1 MPTKITNPIQFS
13 ETSDQVSALQ
23 SALLL
28 LLPLLGFSDYA
39 IPATELEEKKAGEGT
54 VKGVSILQDKYPN
67 NYNPEFLIDELMAK
81 LINNLLDAVFMVT
94 GRLAQNNGLGLAE
107 HTIVIAE
114 YDLDGGSELGKKTTN
129 ADGAFTFSF
138 IYDEAFQKGD
148 GKTNPD
154 LVFKIYTPSRPEL
167 SARELPISTIFSIEN
182 EADTAIPS
190 LADSPEAPI
199 VLMNVAKETSI
210 RIVPVQKEKR
220 LTEFER
226 LLALLAPFMGEK
238 NFADLKEDEK
248 NFQVSFLSKESGVEK
263 AKIEMLKYAFTE
275 ERSGGIAAWAF
286 FELAN
291 LPLAVKEWNHKAI
304 DELAAILK
312 PLQPNSSDEN
322 PVELAKKLQAYSKEK
337 DIQEQINNLQE
348 ASGSLLQS
356 VLRSD
361 EKAKHFLDH
370 YARHEGSTET
380 FWKNMEEQDEF
391 KEHVPDIQL
400 TLQLS
405 QFTLGNTGLVDLLKA
420 RGIRETKDLVSL
432 GYEDWKNMAQQ
443 FPDAIPAHI
452 VAASPE
458 EKANIYAHELQTLVE
473 VVFPTEVIKSKSNS
487 EELKTFLDHNTAFD
501 FTQHAIDNY
510 VHSEAMKW
518 PEGVDKERMMQELRQ
533 TQRLYSITASAE
545 DSETLRNMG
554 YTSAFQIS
562 KMSMEDFAKTFSG
575 KINMDTAAAYHAKA
589 VAVTEASSFLL
600 TQLREMIKAGNPYA
614 IGNMSQKDNAIL
626 PPNWKNLF
634 GQIETCECEHCR
646 SVYSPAAYFV
656 DLLHILLGA
665 NGGKARNE
673 IFRRR
678 PDLKHTK
685 LSCEHTDT
693 LIPYIDLV
701 NEILETYVAQQN
713 IGNDLAMD
721 YAEKATN
728 DTSLFTEEELAAN
741 PQHPNGLSQS
751 DAKNAYDQ
759 LSKASY
765 PLNLPFDLSV
775 ETARAFLLE
784 QNSSRY
790 ALMKTFGDANTEA
803 CYAEGLGL
811 SHFEYQIL
819 AGKRKDGVLGEVDWL
834 VYDLYN
840 NIPANLKLVSV
851 FLDATNITYV
861 DLIALVNTA
870 FLNPNQNIVMALNLP
885 PANLSDVEKTQWEVA
900 NECNLNETCLLHK
913 DTSLLTDIEFIKFN
927 RFIRLWKKMA
937 CTIEE
942 LDMLLTAVDTSATQ
956 TFTPTLLNDL
966 STLWQYKIK
975 QNISLEQAAVLINKI
990 PANGEN
996 SLYQRLFL
1004 NKTVLQLDNQF
1015 EWNPS
1020 NNELKYQGLIGEHI
1034 PGLLAALRITEQ
1046 ELKELAEMAGLT
1058 VETGVTATPINSLS
1072 IKNISAVYRL
1082 SLFAKINNIKIH
1094 ELFLLKALLP
1104 KTTWNTVQDLI
1115 ENQNFI
1121 DKIKLHEL
1129 KASTLA
1135 YLFID
1140 VIEQGDTLPPK
1151 KEAIAKSKKD
1161 LTDGL
1166 KKLDDE
1172 LSVTKDTITAE
1183 FLRTQLK
1190 SIVSEESADKIMQ
1203 VLIPSDYVQDE
1214 ELALIE
1220 PKDFNTLL
1228 YPQALFNTDAYK
1240 YVLKNYIS
1248 QSDVDTI
1255 SKKKEPS
1262 ERLFEYWSNIKN
1274 EWLNYLRPA
1283 LIKKHIAI
1291 EFKLEAGILEFIFP
1305 FAEPIIEAQYEDV
1318 YKQLSK
1324 FLWLVKKFNLNA
1336 LELGYFQKN
1345 GNEFDSFDWN
1355 NFTIMQLQPWL
1366 RLADYCLLR
1375 NSLPKSET
1383 TLITVFEAA
1392 HLNQDVTIPIIQA
1405 TGYSKE
1411 NVDKFLNDHS
1421 TGNFKNE
1428 KLLMLLQ
1435 EQVKTSESMGVD
1447 IASLTQWAVPE
1458 MSTSISQDIKR
1469 TLKAKYDEDSWVEV
1483 STKVHNKLRNQQ
1495 RDALLAFLLHKLAMK
1510 SVNEL
1515 YTYFLIDVEMDAVT
1529 KTSRLKQAIASVQ
1542 LFTQRCIMNL
1552 ESVNKALKIQEILP
1566 TDIDAQQ
1573 WNWMKNY
1580 RVWEANRKVFLY
1592 PENWIEPEL
1601 RDGKS
1606 PFFKELES
1614 ELLQAEVTPET
1625 VETAIQNYLYKLD
1638 DVARLDI
1645 CGTYEDTEANEL
1657 HVFGRTFNN
1666 PPIYYYRKLD
1676 LNHHEWTPWE
1686 KVQLDIQGGDEG
1698 DNTGVHLIPVVWN
1711 RRLYLF
1717 WPVFDAKNDTKRQ
1730 KDERERHIRE
1740 EEAWKRKKSANEAA
1754 DKAYDDEVA
1763 RWEDG
1768 VQKAKQKPSLPY
1780 LGTTAEYRSQN
1791 WNKIGEGIYFIW
1803 TDGDDYNDQ
1812 RADKKDWTYQLTS
1825 FTERPKRKILP
1836 IEPEPQQSE
1845 NEYPYWEIKLA
1856 WSEYKQKHWTP
1867 KKMSSG
1873 SLNTNNVIQVS
1884 NNLQFLIGKGD
1895 LEGFRFRPTSNDEA
1909 LYIEAFYYSNTY
1921 YKVGNFK
1928 LDGCKGK
1935 MVTET
1940 TTWTNAEYY
1949 LNINTESNFYEGYHS
1964 WAEALD
1970 LNVAGNPVNLLKQTQ
1985 SPYKV
1990 FLSNKIEFISQY
2002 DSIGIFSNVSKF
2014 FYQDIKRTYYAEPR
2028 REWYNDIKRGLFNK
2042 MEINIPKQ
2050 IQTAI
2055 PLSKPKNTNIFD
2067 SAREFALTGDDTTGG
2082 KIIQLANDKL
2092 ISTSTALQMAS
2103 QIAIHPIGVSNRKP
2117 LATKIVCDTY
2127 LVDTPSKS
2135 STYKIDFKPFFHQYV
2150 CNLMKELNKDGVS
2163 GLLTLSNQSWSDRR
2177 ISADSRGGLSIHC
2190 NFEEVYQPNEENVWK
2205 PYPSEDIDFTLAG
2218 AYSIY
2223 NWELFFHIPMLLA
2236 NRLSKNQKFEE
2247 AIRWYQFIFNP
2258 STHDADSDIRRFWQ
2272 VLPLRNTPKETLE
2285 ALMQQL
2291 NKPQGDP
2298 RRKELEDA
2306 IKAWRA
2312 NPFNP
2317 HLIARMRLVA
2327 YQKNVLMKYLD
2338 NLIAWADNLFRQDT
2352 IEQINQA
2359 TQLYIMAAQ
2368 LLGDRPQ
2375 KIPARGK
2382 IIAKTYEELEKAG
2395 LNAFSNALVE
2405 METLAPFYNLESIP
2419 SIDGT
2424 TSSILITTV
2433 PADYFCLPD
2442 NPKLLAYWDT
2452 LADRLFKIR
2461 HSMNIEGVER
2471 QLALYEPP
2479 IDPALLVQAY
2489 AQGIDI
2495 NSILADLNAPLPYY
2509 RFGYMMQKALEICS
2523 ELQSLGN
2530 SLLSVLEK
2538 KDNEALAMM
2547 RTEHEK
2553 TLMFLAKVVRKL
2565 QIKESQHNRDGLE
2578 KTFEVTK
2585 QRLDYYVNL
2594 IANGLNDSEKLQQ
2607 SNLKEAHGDLEISQ
2621 RIGQIASMLHMQP
2634 IFSFKSG
2641 WPPETTI
2648 STGQLGSASDSIAE
2662 NFRSSSSNY
2671 SYYANLAQINSGHER
2686 RNEEWTQQKELA
2698 EKELKQIDKQILA
2711 AKIRENITA
2720 QELTNQEQQID
2731 NANQV
2736 LDFMRNKYT
2745 QEELYG
2751 WMQGEISTIYFQ
2763 CYQLAYDLAKKA
2775 ERTYRY
2781 ELGIE
2786 ESNFI
2791 QFGIWDSFRKGLMS
2805 GERLYLSL
2813 KQLEKAYMDQNKR
2826 EYEITKHISIAQLNP
2841 LALVLLRKNGI
2852 CDFEIPEVLFDLDH
2866 PGQYFRR
2873 IKSVSISLPCI
2884 AGPYTS
2890 VSAKLSLLKS
2900 KYRKNTMGA
2909 DYAETK
2915 NDSRFIYNLSALQS
2929 IATSHGQNDSGI
2941 FELNFRDERYLP
2953 FENAGAISTWHLELP
2968 TELRQFDYNS
2978 LADIILHIKYTA
2990 REGGSGLKKLA
3001 NNSLQTQLNEIRQRL
3016 EE

>member
-1 MPTKITNPIQFS
+1 MPTKITAPIKFS
-13 ETSDQVSALQ
+13 ETSDQVSNLQ
-23 SALLL
+23 SALFL
-28 LLPLLGFSDYA
+28 LLPMLGFADYE
-39 IPATELEEKKAGEGT
+39 IPNAELEEMKAGDAT
-54 VKGVSILQDKYPN
+54 VKGIMILRDKYPDE
-67 NYNPEFLIDELMAK
+67 YNLELLVDERMAK
-81 LINNLLDAVFMVT
+81 LINGLLDSLFVVT
-94 GRLAQNNGLGLAE
+94 GRLTHIDRQGIPE
-107 HTIVIAE
+107 YTIVIAE
-114 YDLDGGSELGKKTTN
+114 YDLDGITEFDKTITN
-129 ADGAFTFSF
+129 ADGAFSF
-138 IYDEAFQKGD
+138 RFMYDAAFQKAD

-154 LVFKIYTPSRPEL
+154 LLFKVFAPSGAELNIATVYKISNESETEVAKL
-167 SARELPISTIFSIEN
+167 AEST
-182 EADTAIPS
+182 
-190 LADSPEAPI
+190 EAPI
-199 VLMNVAKETSI
+199 VLMNAEQEISI
-210 RIVPVQKEKR
+210 RIVPVEKEKR
-220 LTEFER
+220 ITEFER
-226 LLALLAPFMGEK
+226 LLTLLAPFMGER

-248 NFQVSFLSKESGVEK
+248 NFQISFLSKESSVEK
-263 AKIEMLKYAFTE
+263 ASIEMLRYAFAE
-275 ERSGGIAAWAF
+275 ERNNPIPAWAF

-291 LPLAVKEWNHKAI
+291 LPLPVVEWNRKTT
-304 DELAAILK
+304 DELVSILK
-312 PLQPNSSDEN
+312 PLQPGFFIEDIQEL
-322 PVELAKKLQAYSKEK
+322 VKKLQHYAHEKEMEEELAKLHTV
-337 DIQEQINNLQE
+337 
-348 ASGSLLQS
+348 SGSWVNS
-356 VLRSD
+356 VLQSD
-361 EKAKHFLDH
+361 EKTNKLLDL
-370 YARHEGSTET
+370 YARHEGDTAE
-380 FWKNMEEQDEF
+380 FWKKMAEHDEF

-420 RGIRETKDLVSL
+420 RGIRETKDLVNL

-501 FTQHAIDNY
+501 FTQHAIDSY
-510 VHSEAMKW
+510 VYSEAMKW
-518 PEGVDKERMMQELRQ
+518 PEGVDKERMMRELRQ
-533 TQRLYSITASAE
+533 TQRLYSITASVE
-545 DSETLRNMG
+545 DSEILRNMG

-562 KMSMEDFAKTFSG
+562 KMSIEDFTQTFSG

-589 VAVTEASSFLL
+589 VAVTEASAFLL

-614 IGNMSQKDNAIL
+614 IGNISQEDNAIL

-634 GQIETCECEHCR
+634 GEIETCECEHCR

-741 PQHPNGLSQS
+741 PQHQKEEAQR
-751 DAKNAYDQ
+751 DADDAYTK
-759 LSKASY
+759 LAAAVY
-765 PLNLPFDLSV
+765 PLNLPFDLNL
-775 ETARAFLLE
+775 ETARQFLLE

-790 ALMKTFGDANTEA
+790 ELMQTFGDVNSDA
-803 CYAEGLGL
+803 CHAEGLGL
-811 SHFEYQIL
+811 SVFEYEIL
-819 AGKRKDGVLGEVDWL
+819 AGKKNAGLPDEKEWPVDE
-834 VYDLYN
+834 LYGSTA
-840 NIPANLKLVSV
+840 ANLKTIRA
-851 FLDATNITYV
+851 FLDATNISYI
-861 DLIALVNTA
+861 DLIALIKTQ
-870 FLNPNQNIVMALNLP
+870 FLNADQNIILELNAP
-885 PANLSDVEKTQWEVA
+885 PANLSEADKKAWEVA
-900 NECNLNETCLLHK
+900 NACNLNETFLIHADK
-913 DTSLLTDIEFIKFN
+913 SLLTDAELIQIN

-937 CTIEE
+937 CSIEE

-956 TFTPTLLNDL
+956 TITPTLLNDL
-966 STLWQYKIK
+966 STLWQYKVK
-975 QNISLEQAAVLINKI
+975 QNISIEQAAVLINNI
-990 PANGEN
+990 PANGDN

-1004 NKTVLQLDNQF
+1004 NKTVLELDNQF

-1020 NNELKYQGLIGEHI
+1020 KNELKYQGLIGEHI
-1034 PGLLAALRITEQ
+1034 PGMLAALRITEQ
-1046 ELKELAEMAGLT
+1046 ELKELVEMAGLT

-1104 KTTWNTVQDLI
+1104 KTILNTVHDLI
-1115 ENQNFI
+1115 KNQNFI

-1129 KASTLA
+1129 NASTLA
-1135 YLFID
+1135 YLFTD
-1140 VIEQGDTLPPK
+1140 VIEQGDTLSPK
-1151 KEAIAKSKKD
+1151 KEAIDKSKQA
-1161 LTDGL
+1161 LTEGL
-1166 KKLDDE
+1166 KKLDDD
-1172 LSVTKDTITAE
+1172 LSETKDTITPD
-1183 FLRTQLK
+1183 FLHAQLTRL
-1190 SIVSEESADKIMQ
+1190 VREESADKILQ
-1203 VLIPSDYVQDE
+1203 VLFPSNYIQDTSLE
-1214 ELALIE
+1214 PIE
-1220 PKDFNTLL
+1220 NDDFDILL
-1228 YPQALFNTDAYK
+1228 YPEPLFDTDEYNN
-1240 YVLKNYIS
+1240 VLNGYIS
-1248 QSDVDTI
+1248 AADIAMI
-1255 SKKKEPS
+1255 SKKVNPS
-1262 ERLFEYWSNIKN
+1262 ERLFEFWSNIKN
-1274 EWLNYLRPA
+1274 DWLNYLRSA
-1283 LIKKHIAI
+1283 LIKKHIVT
-1291 EFKLEAGILEFIFP
+1291 EFNLDAGIQEFLFP
-1305 FAEPIIEAQYEDV
+1305 FVESIIEAQYEEV
-1318 YKQLSK
+1318 YKQLHK
-1324 FLWLVKKFNLNA
+1324 FLYMVKKFGLDSKELN
-1336 LELGYFQKN
+1336 YFQSH
-1345 GNEFDSFDWN
+1345 GSEFDGFDWN
-1355 NFTIMQLQPWL
+1355 KFSIKQLQAWW
-1366 RLADYCLLR
+1366 RVADYCLLR
-1375 NSLPKSET
+1375 NSLPESET
-1383 TLITVFEAA
+1383 SLISVFEAA
-1392 HLNQDVTIPIIQA
+1392 QLNQDVTIQIIQA

-1411 NVDKFLNDHS
+1411 NVDKFLNKHS
-1421 TGNFKNE
+1421 NGNFKNE
-1428 KLLMLLQ
+1428 ILLLLLQ
-1435 EQVKTSESMGVD
+1435 KQVSVSESMGVD
-1447 IASLTQWAVPE
+1447 IATLTQWA
-1458 MSTSISQDIKR
+1458 MTKLSSSLAQDIKR
-1469 TLKAKYDEDSWVEV
+1469 TVKAKYDDESWINI
-1483 STKVHNKLRNQQ
+1483 STNVHNRLRNEL
-1495 RDALLAFLLHKLAMK
+1495 RDALVSFLLHKLGMK
-1510 SVNEL
+1510 STNEL
-1515 YTYFLIDVEMDAVT
+1515 YAYFLIDVEMDAVT

-1542 LFTQRCIMNL
+1542 LFIQRCIMNL
-1552 ESVNKALKIQEILP
+1552 ESVNKALKMQEILP
-1566 TDIDAQQ
+1566 TDIDANQ

-1592 PENWIEPEL
+1592 PENWLEPEL

-1606 PFFKELES
+1606 PFFRELES

-1625 VETAIQNYLYKLD
+1625 VETAVQNYLYKLN
-1638 DVARLDI
+1638 DVAHLDI

-1676 LNHHEWTPWE
+1676 LKHHVWTPWD
-1686 KVQLDIQGGDEG
+1686 KVQLDIQGNDEG
-1698 DNTGVHLIPVVWN
+1698 DNAGVHLIPMVWN

-1717 WPVFDAKNDTKRQ
+1717 WPVFTEKSDEKKRQ
-1730 KDERERHIRE
+1730 
-1740 EEAWKRKKSANEAA
+1740 EAKAKYERKKKEIIAL
-1754 DKAYDDEVA
+1754 DKELAKKMIDDWNIRIKNVLPQLPIPFHFYKIRDTRTTKENGKEYLIGGG
-1763 RWEDG
+1763 WYFEYG
-1768 VQKAKQKPSLPY
+1768 V
-1780 LGTTAEYRSQN
+1780 N
-1791 WNKIGEGIYFIW
+1791 
-1803 TDGDDYNDQ
+1803 
-1812 RADKKDWTYQLTS
+1812 YQLTKLEEKPEAPDP
-1825 FTERPKRKILP
+1825 TP
-1836 IEPEPQQSE
+1836 IPEFDD
-1845 NEYPYWEIKLA
+1845 NEWPYWEIKMA

-1873 SLNTNNVIQVS
+1873 SLGTNNVIQVS

-1895 LEGFRFRPTSNDEA
+1895 LEGFRFRPTSNDQA
-1909 LYIEAFYYSNTY
+1909 LYIEAFYFSNAY

-1935 MVTET
+1935 MFTEN
-1940 TTWTNAEYY
+1940 TTWTNAEFY
-1949 LNINTESNFYEGYHS
+1949 LNKYTESNFYEGYHS

-2002 DSIGIFSNVSKF
+2002 DSIGIFSNASKF

-2055 PLSKPKNTNIFD
+2055 PLSKPKNTNLFD

-2082 KIIQLANDKL
+2082 RIIQLANDKL
-2092 ISTSTALQMAS
+2092 IRTSTALQMAS

-2117 LATKIVCDTY
+2117 LATNIVSDTY

-2135 STYKIDFKPFFHQYV
+2135 STFKMDFKPFFHQYV

-2163 GLLTLSNQSWSDRR
+2163 GLLTLHNQSWNDRH
-2177 ISADSRGGLSIHC
+2177 ISADSRGGLSIHS

-2205 PYPSEDIDFTLAG
+2205 PYPAEDIDFTLTG
-2218 AYSIY
+2218 AYGIY
-2223 NWELFFHIPMLLA
+2223 NWELFFHIPMLFA

-2247 AIRWYQFIFNP
+2247 AMHWYQFIFNP
-2258 STHDADSDIRRFWQ
+2258 GKHEADSDIRRFWQ

-2285 ALMQQL
+2285 ALIQQL

-2312 NPFNP
+2312 HPFNP
-2317 HLIARMRLVA
+2317 HLIARMRLVG

-2359 TQLYIMAAQ
+2359 TQLYIMAAE

-2382 IIAKTYEELEKAG
+2382 VIAKTYQELEMAG

-2405 METLAPFYNLESIP
+2405 METQAPFYNLEFTP

-2424 TSSILITTV
+2424 TSSILLTTV
-2433 PADYFCLPD
+2433 PSDYFCLPD

-2452 LADRLFKIR
+2452 VADRLFKIR
-2461 HSMNIEGVER
+2461 HSMNIDGGER

-2479 IDPALLVQAY
+2479 IDPALLIRAF

-2495 NSILADLNAPLPYY
+2495 NSILADLNAPMPYY
-2509 RFGYMMQKALEICS
+2509 RFGYMMQKALEICT
-2523 ELQSLGN
+2523 ELKSLGN
-2530 SLLSVLEK
+2530 ALLSVLEK
-2538 KDNEALAMM
+2538 KDIEALAMM

-2553 TLMFLAKVVRKL
+2553 TLMFLAKGIRKL
-2565 QIKESQHNRDGLE
+2565 QINESQHNRNGLE

-2585 QRLDYYVNL
+2585 QRLDYYLNL
-2594 IANGLNDSEKLQQ
+2594 ISNGLNDSEKEQQ
-2607 SNLKEAHGDLEISQ
+2607 SHLKESNKHGFDAQ
-2621 RIGQIASMLHMQP
+2621 QASLVASVLHYYP
-2634 IFSFKSG
+2634 NITTGITPSTSFGGSN
-2641 WPPETTI
+2641 
-2648 STGQLGSASDSIAE
+2648 LGSAAQAVAE
-2662 NFRSSSSNY
+2662 GFRMNSNIFA
-2671 SYYANLAQINSGHER
+2671 YYANLAQINSGHER
-2686 RNEEWTQQKELA
+2686 RNEEWIQQKELA

-2711 AKIRENITA
+2711 AKIRENIA
-2720 QELTNQEQQID
+2720 EQELTNQEKQID

-2736 LDFMRNKYT
+2736 LDYMRNKFT

-2751 WMQGEISTIYFQ
+2751 WIQGEISTIYFQ
-2763 CYQLAYDLAKKA
+2763 CYQLAYDLAKKV

-2791 QFGIWDSFRKGLMS
+2791 KYGIWDSFRKGLMS
-2805 GERLYLSL
+2805 GESLYLSL
-2813 KQLEKAYMDQNKR
+2813 KQMEKAYMDQNKR

-2841 LALVLLRKNGI
+2841 LALILLRKNGI